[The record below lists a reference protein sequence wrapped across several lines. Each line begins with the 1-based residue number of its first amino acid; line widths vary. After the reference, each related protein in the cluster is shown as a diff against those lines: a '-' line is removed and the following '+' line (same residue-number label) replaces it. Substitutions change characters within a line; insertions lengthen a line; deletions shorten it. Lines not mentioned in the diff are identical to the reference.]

1 MTKKIYDKGNHES
14 WNSPTMRNIIRS
26 FLDHI
31 DKTYD
36 LDEPLIIKCVWC
48 GKYIENRSNIVLFQ
62 HDIYHLKCMT
72 EVYKTEKENMD
83 L

>member
-1 MTKKIYDKGNHES
+1 MTDKHTEEELKSGQELGD
-14 WNSPTMRNIIRS
+14 IIKS

-36 LDEPLIIKCVWC
+36 LDEPLIIKCVKC
-48 GKYIENRSNIVLFQ
+48 GKYIENRDNIVLF
-62 HDIYHLKCMT
+62 HFDIYHLKCMT